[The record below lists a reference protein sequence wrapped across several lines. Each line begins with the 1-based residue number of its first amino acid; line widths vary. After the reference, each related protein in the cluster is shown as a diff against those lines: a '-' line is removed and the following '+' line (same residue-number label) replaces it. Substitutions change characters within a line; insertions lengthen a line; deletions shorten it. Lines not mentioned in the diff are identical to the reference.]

1 MSRFTVIIP
10 ILNAMPFLTEALA
23 SLEAQTF
30 KNFDVCLWDNGSTD
44 GSVDEAQRWIPGRLK
59 GRVVTGNPLPL
70 HECLARMVEETQTE
84 FVARMDGDDVCLL
97 ERFELQLQEMQRNP
111 GLAALGAQRVEIDA
125 EGKSLPKGVAMP
137 VCFSDV
143 LSRLLVVN
151 ALLHPTIM
159 FRRSAIL
166 SAGNY
171 GLCEKPCED
180 YDLWLRV
187 AKNFELRNSERV
199 FLKYRVHE
207 GGIITGA
214 RRAEALVK
222 PNMECICR
230 HVQELF
236 GIDTVNYRR
245 LREKQVALAF
255 PILLKAAGKISTR
268 TGARLARV
276 LGSTEFL
283 YSARCLTRKGDLA
296 SRALWGVF
304 ERVLSHG

>member
-1 MSRFTVIIP
+1 MITVIIP

-30 KNFDVCLWDNGSTD
+30 KDFEVCLWDNGSTD
-44 GSVDEAQRWIPGRLK
+44 GSVEEAQRWIPARLR
-59 GRVVTGNPLPL
+59 GRVVTGHPLPL
-70 HECLARMVEETQTE
+70 HECLARMVEEAGTE

-97 ERFELQLQEMQRNP
+97 ERFELQIQEMQGDT

-125 EGKSLPKGVAMP
+125 EGKPLPEGVAMP

-151 ALLHPTIM
+151 ALLHPTIF

-187 AKNFELRNSERV
+187 AKKFKVRNSERV

-207 GGIITGA
+207 GGIIIGA
-214 RRAEALVK
+214 RRAEALAQ
-222 PNMECICR
+222 PNLDCICR

-236 GIDTVNYRR
+236 GIDPVNYRR
-245 LREKQVALAF
+245 LRDKQVALTF

>member
-1 MSRFTVIIP
+1 MPTITVIIP
-10 ILNAMPFLTEALA
+10 VLNAMPYLTKALA
-23 SLEAQTF
+23 SLEGQSF
-30 KNFDVCLWDNGSTD
+30 KDFEVCLWDNGSTD
-44 GSVDEAQRWIPGRLK
+44 GSMEEARRWIPGRLK

-70 HECLARMVEETQTE
+70 HESLARMVEEAPTE
-84 FVARMDGDDVCLL
+84 FVARMDGDDVCLP
-97 ERFELQLQEMQRNP
+97 ERFELQLEEMQRNP
-111 GLAALGAQRVEIDA
+111 NLAALGAQRLEIDA
-125 EGKSLPKGVAMP
+125 EGKPLPAGASMP
-137 VCFSDV
+137 IAFVDV
-143 LSRLLVVN
+143 LSRLLVGN
-151 ALLHPTIM
+151 SLLHPTVM

-187 AKNFELRNSERV
+187 AKDFELRNSGRV
-199 FLKYRVHE
+199 LLKYRVHE
-207 GGIITGA
+207 GGIIMSA
-214 RRAEALVK
+214 RRAEALAQ
-222 PNMECICR
+222 PNLDCICR

-236 GIDTVNYRR
+236 GIDPVNYRR
-245 LREKQVALAF
+245 LRDKQVPLAF

-268 TGARLARV
+268 TGTRISRV
-276 LGSTEFL
+276 LGSSEFL

>member
-1 MSRFTVIIP
+1 MPTVTVIIP
-10 ILNAMPFLTEALA
+10 VLNAMPYLPEALA
-23 SLEAQTF
+23 SLEGQTF
-30 KNFDVCLWDNGSTD
+30 RDFEVCVWDNGSTD
-44 GSVDEAQRWIPGRLK
+44 GSVEEAQRWIPARLR
-59 GRVVTGNPLPL
+59 GRVVTGHPLPL
-70 HECLARMVEETQTE
+70 HECLARMVEEAGTE

-97 ERFELQLQEMQRNP
+97 ERFELQIQEMQGDT

-151 ALLHPTIM
+151 ALLHPTIF

-187 AKNFELRNSERV
+187 AKKFKVRNSERV

-207 GGIITGA
+207 GGIIMGA
-214 RRAEALVK
+214 RRAEALSK

-236 GIDTVNYRR
+236 GIDQDTYLR
-245 LREKQVALAF
+245 LREKRVVFSF
-255 PILLKAAGKISTR
+255 PVVFKAARKISVR
-268 TGARLARV
+268 SEARLSSV
-276 LGSTEFL
+276 LGSPEFL
-283 YSARCLTRKGDLA
+283 YSARCLTRSGDIM
-296 SRALWGVF
+296 SRALWCVF
-304 ERVLSHG
+304 ERFLRHG